1 MTKQQTFIPY
11 AESKSAEE
19 RAEYVKANPHKYMPK
34 AQQDLFTSLNNKIDG
49 LDSKMNEILA
59 KKQIIGYTPLH

>member
-1 MTKQQTFIPY
+1 MTTQQLFVPY

-19 RAEYVKANPHKYMPK
+19 RIAYVKANPGKYMPK
-34 AQQDLFTSLNNKIDG
+34 SQYDLIKGLNAKIDA

-59 KKQIIGYTPLH
+59 KK

>member
-1 MTKQQTFIPY
+1 MTTQQLFVPY

-19 RAEYVKANPHKYMPK
+19 RIAYVKANPGKYMPK
-34 AQQDLFTSLNNKIDG
+34 AQYDLFKTLNNKIDA

-59 KKQIIGYTPLH
+59 KK

>member
-1 MTKQQTFIPY
+1 MSTQPSFIPY
-11 AESKSAEE
+11 TESKSAEE

-34 AQQDLFTSLNNKIDG
+34 AQYDLFTSLNNKIDA

-59 KKQIIGYTPLH
+59 KK

>member
-1 MTKQQTFIPY
+1 MATQTTFVPFSV
-11 AESKSAEE
+11 SKTLEE

-34 AQQDLFTSLNNKIDG
+34 AQYDLFKTLNNKIDA

-59 KKQIIGYTPLH
+59 KK